1 MWAMGIWGDWSLGGG
16 AGPCLGTVFVL
27 LLTLLVLGAAAGPVL
42 ESALR
47 AADRVTITPMKCADA
62 DASGGVAAT
71 GRRWP
76 VFWFG
81 GSWTA
86 GSLLVPV
93 VPLFARRDREPPD
106 EVLAV
111 VPPATVDCFR
121 KGYQRADKRRRV
133 RAAWAGWAIGAALAG
148 TFIAMNALSE

>member
-1 MWAMGIWGDWSLGGG
+1 MRMSKDRSVRGG
-16 AGPCLGTVFVL
+16 AGRFLGTVVL
-27 LLTLLVLGAAAGPVL
+27 LLTLTVPGVAAGPVL

-47 AADRVTITPMKCADA
+47 VADRVTMTPMTCADA
-62 DASGGVAAT
+62 DAAGEVAAN

-86 GSLLVPV
+86 GVLLVPI
-93 VPLFARRDREPPD
+93 VPLLARRDREPPD

-111 VPPATVDCFR
+111 VPPPTVECFR
-121 KGYQRADKRRRV
+121 KGYQRADKRRRA
-133 RAAWAGWAIGAALAG
+133 RAAWAGWAIGAAVAG
-148 TFIAMNALSE
+148 TFYARNALSE